1 MIKLIDLY
9 DASRLPC
16 ILFDGTKIT
25 SDFIKTYG
33 YAEVDMFTFDWRTM
47 SCVIFPT
54 GAYTE
59 EDRKRW
65 DV

>member
-1 MIKLIDLY
+1 MIKLVDLW

-16 ILFDGTKIT
+16 ILFDGTRIT
-25 SDFIKTYG
+25 ADFIITYG
-33 YAEVDMFTFDWRTM
+33 CAEVDMFTFDWRTM